1 MITSQHAQKLT
12 SNVAELQHAILWNT
26 GKIEELKEQIAMI
39 TIEIAECSMPECFT
53 CDFNQDEIQSLTLDI
68 NELTLA
74 NEELTDTLQCR
85 MLELEIEMLPTWY
98 AKYALTEQNGKIVD
112 CLVKASSY
120 QSALNAFTVTHAMPC
135 VLLNF
140 VLIAE

>member
-1 MITSQHAQKLT
+1 MITSQHALKLS
-12 SNVAELQHAILWNT
+12 SNIAELQHAISWNT
-26 GKIEELKEQIAMI
+26 GKIEELREQI
-39 TIEIAECSMPECFT
+39 TIVSIWCEECSMPECFT
-53 CDFNQDEIQSLTLDI
+53 CDYNRDEIVSLTLDI

-135 VLLNF
+135 VLLDF